1 MNNNKERLYLVFQA
15 DGYSPTITDAGKK
28 GITHFYQR
36 NGLSITVP
44 YTILATVNS
53 LENANTIVTNYI
65 NNGILP
71 EVPEEPF
78 NPNVKENN
86 PQMEL
91 LIKDIESNLPK
102 SYFVLY
108 YDIDNFKI
116 VSSHAE
122 YSAVRDYAKDLGVDS
137 NKIIVKLS
145 TNDKDIANTIIINL
159 KEEKYKVE
167 ELRVQEEMLAQPII
181 TKLDIY
187 ISRLK
192 ESGLDNIVKTPE
204 LKAAY
209 RDWLKESGYD
219 YTEDFES
226 YETINATEI

>member
-1 MNNNKERLYLVFQA
+1 MNVAILFSGQLRGFKHVVNNLKLNLISKFSTVDTFFYL
-15 DGYSPTITDAGKK
+15 S
-28 GITHFYQR
+28 
-36 NGLSITVP
+36 
-44 YTILATVNS
+44 
-53 LENANTIVTNYI
+53 
-65 NNGILP
+65 
-71 EVPEEPF
+71 
-78 NPNVKENN
+78 ENN
-86 PQMEL
+86 
-91 LIKDIESNLPK
+91 
-102 SYFVLY
+102 Y